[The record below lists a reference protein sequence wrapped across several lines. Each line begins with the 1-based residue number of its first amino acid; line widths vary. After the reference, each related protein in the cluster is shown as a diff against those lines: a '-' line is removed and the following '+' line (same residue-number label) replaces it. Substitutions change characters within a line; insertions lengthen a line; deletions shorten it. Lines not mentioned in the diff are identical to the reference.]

1 MQSAEHNTELR
12 IQERARDHPGAAEV
26 TQNRLQPDD
35 FVSCRNIH
43 NRRVMSASQQ
53 TVIFSLKSDI
63 RGFKIR
69 AGETLLLPQQSVG
82 IRFTARDNS
91 DKIPRDK
98 CDS

>member
-1 MQSAEHNTELR
+1 
-12 IQERARDHPGAAEV
+12 
-26 TQNRLQPDD
+26 
-35 FVSCRNIH
+35 
-43 NRRVMSASQQ
+43 MSASQQ

-82 IRFTARDNS
+82 IRFMARDNS
-91 DKIPRDK
+91 DKIPKDK